1 MPIAIEQKELFN
13 FVKTLV
19 GELLTTSARKKQ
31 FQVEVVEDDL
41 FFTPISS
48 GKLRKESSENITRVV
63 ERYNENK
70 SLQPKDYHDITFNSV
85 YILRLIEMYLK
96 SDGTRCL

>member
-13 FVKTLV
+13 FVKTID

-31 FQVEVVEDDL
+31 VQVQVVENDL

-48 GKLRKESSENITRVV
+48 GKLRKESSENIARVV
-63 ERYNENK
+63 ERYNEIK

-96 SDGTRCL
+96 TNGPRFL